1 MKKLN
6 ILEISN
12 VIIFLFFMAIFISCG
27 TVAHNIGYGL
37 SEREIED
44 SYNDVE
50 SIYNT
55 ILDGQTES
63 SEKNWNDVIK
73 QFSKIVDDHPKS
85 KVADN
90 ALYNVGMCYIWS
102 NSLLKDSPQ
111 KAIKAFNQ
119 LIKSYPKSDFVDE
132 AQYWKAYAYSLAGD
146 YKRAVDEYEKFG
158 SNYPQSSLYPESIYQ
173 LRECRIR
180 LDGYKKNTKEDS
192 QIHEKEMVALKNSD
206 SQENKKQE
214 KNQKSEIKEKESPK
228 VESPSFTQPVPSVPI
243 PKKVNSEDRKQDNRS
258 QIKDIRFSSSR
269 EFTRVVLDHSKPT
282 KYETKKLEKPLR
294 LCIDIKESVM
304 SPAKQN
310 IPINDNL
317 VKGIRASQFD
327 ENTVRVVLDLK
338 DIKQYK
344 VFSLKEPDRIVFD
357 IYGQEYSPE
366 KYKVSLKNKQ
376 ETKSKQPSNTI
387 SKPDKTITL
396 VRQLGLKVKTIVIDP
411 GHGGK
416 DPGAMSKSGMCEK
429 NFVLDIGKRLR
440 NLLRSKGSYDIRMTR
455 ETDVFVPLE
464 ERTDFANQNGADLF
478 VSIHVNASRSP
489 DVSGIET
496 YYLSLANDEE
506 SRLTASLENA
516 SADRGIRDLASL
528 IGRILKTTKITE
540 SRAFANVVQS
550 HLCQITKAYDRGVRR
565 APFIV
570 LIGANA
576 PSILAELGFIS
587 NEQDEKLLNSEEY
600 KDRLAKAIMDSIED
614 YVKTMDST

>member
-1 MKKLN
+1 MKK
-6 ILEISN
+6 IIIEISN
-12 VIIFLFFMAIFISCG
+12 VIIFIFGVAIFISCG
-27 TVAHNIGYGL
+27 TLTHNIGYGL

-50 SIYNT
+50 SMYNT
-55 ILDGQTES
+55 ILDGQIES
-63 SEKNWNDVIK
+63 SEKNWSDVIK

-85 KVADN
+85 KVADD

-102 NSLLKDSPQ
+102 NGLLKDSPQ
-111 KAIKAFNQ
+111 KAIKAFNR
-119 LIKSYPKSDFVDE
+119 LIKNYPKSDFVDD

-158 SNYPQSSLYPESIYQ
+158 SNYPQSSLYPESLYQ
-173 LRECRIR
+173 IRECRIR
-180 LDGYKKNTKEDS
+180 LEDNKKNTKKDS
-192 QIHEKEMVALKNSD
+192 QIHEKEAIDLKNPD
-206 SQENKKQE
+206 SQENKKQD
-214 KNQKSEIKEKESPK
+214 KNQKSEIKEKESQKIELPL
-228 VESPSFTQPVPSVPI
+228 FTQPVPTSVPI

-258 QIKDIRFSSSR
+258 QINDIRFSSSR
-269 EFTRVVLDHSKPT
+269 EFTRVVLDHSKPA
-282 KYETKKLEKPLR
+282 KYDIKKLEKPLR
-294 LCIDIKESVM
+294 LCIDIKESVI

-317 VKGIRASQFD
+317 IKDIRASQFD
-327 ENTVRVVLDLK
+327 KNTVRVVLDLK
-338 DIKQYK
+338 DFKRYK
-344 VFSLKEPDRIVFD
+344 VFSLKEPYRIVID

-366 KYKVSLKNKQ
+366 KYKVGLKNKQ
-376 ETKSKQPSNTI
+376 ETKRKPSNTI
-387 SKPDKTITL
+387 SKPEKPITL
-396 VRQLGLKVKTIVIDP
+396 VRQLGLKVRTIVIDP

-478 VSIHVNASRSP
+478 VSIHVNASRSS
-489 DVSGIET
+489 DVRGIET

-528 IGRILKTTKITE
+528 VGRILKTTKITE
-540 SRAFANVVQS
+540 SRAFADVVQS
-550 HLCQITKAYDRGVRR
+550 HLCQMTKAYDRGVRR

-587 NEQDEKLLNSEEY
+587 NEQDEKLFNSEEY
-600 KDRLAKAIMDSIED
+600 KDRLANAIMNSIED
-614 YVKTMDST
+614 YVRTMDST

>member
-6 ILEISN
+6 VIEISN
-12 VIIFLFFMAIFISCG
+12 VIIFLFLMIFFISCG
-27 TVAHNIGYGL
+27 TVTHNIGYGL

-50 SIYNT
+50 SMYNT
-55 ILDGQTES
+55 ILDGQIES
-63 SEKNWNDVIK
+63 SEKNWSDVIK

-85 KVADN
+85 KVADD
-90 ALYNVGMCYIWS
+90 ALYNVGMSYIWS
-102 NSLLKDSPQ
+102 NGLLKDSSQ
-111 KAIKAFNQ
+111 KAIKVFNR
-119 LIKSYPKSDFVDE
+119 LIKNYQKSDFVDE

-146 YKRAVDEYEKFG
+146 YKRAIDEYEKFG
-158 SNYPQSSLYPESIYQ
+158 SNYPQSSLYPEYLYQ
-173 LRECRIR
+173 IREYRIR
-180 LDGYKKNTKEDS
+180 LEGNKKNTKKDS
-192 QIHEKEMVALKNSD
+192 QT
-206 SQENKKQE
+206 
-214 KNQKSEIKEKESPK
+214 
-228 VESPSFTQPVPSVPI
+228 FTQPVPSMPI

-258 QIKDIRFSSSR
+258 QINDIRFSSSR
-269 EFTRVVLDHSKPT
+269 EFTRVVMDHNKPV
-282 KYETKKLEKPLR
+282 KYDTKKLEKPLR
-294 LCIDIKESVM
+294 LYLDIKESVI
-304 SPAKQN
+304 SPAKQD
-310 IPINDNL
+310 ITINDDL
-317 VKGIRASQFD
+317 IKDVRASQFD

-338 DIKQYK
+338 DFKRYK
-344 VFSLKEPDRIVFD
+344 VFSLKEPYRIVID

-366 KYKVSLKNKQ
+366 KYKVGLENKQ
-376 ETKSKQPSNTI
+376 ETKRKPSNTI
-387 SKPDKTITL
+387 SKPKKPTTL
-396 VRQLGLKVKTIVIDP
+396 VRQLGLKVRTIVIDP

-429 NFVLDIGKRLR
+429 NFVLDIAKRLR
-440 NLLRSKGSYDIRMTR
+440 NLLKSKGSYDIRMTR

-478 VSIHVNASRSP
+478 VSIHVNASRSS
-489 DVSGIET
+489 DVRGIET

-540 SRAFANVVQS
+540 SRTFANVVQS
-550 HLCQITKAYDRGVRR
+550 HLCQMTKAYDRGVRR

-600 KDRLAKAIMDSIED
+600 KDKLANAIVNSIED
-614 YVKTMDST
+614 YVRTTDST